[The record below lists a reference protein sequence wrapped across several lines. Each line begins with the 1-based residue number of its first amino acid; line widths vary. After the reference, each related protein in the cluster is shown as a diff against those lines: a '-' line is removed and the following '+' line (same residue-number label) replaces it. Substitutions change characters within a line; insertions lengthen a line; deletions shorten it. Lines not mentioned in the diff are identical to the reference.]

1 VKDGKVTAFI
11 PDPAPVKEGTDTASN
26 SWGES
31 VAVDDAGNVLVGM
44 YDTGTV
50 ERYVKK

>member
-1 VKDGKVTAFI
+1 
-11 PDPAPVKEGTDTASN
+11 
-26 SWGES
+26 
-31 VAVDDAGNVLVGM
+31 VAVDDAGNILVGM